1 MSHYY
6 STIQGGTGMATRCGT
21 KRSGITATANS
32 WYVGAT
38 VSIEWSDTL
47 QTDVVTVHSTEG
59 SHTRSRRIMS
69 YAYID
74 GKFTVIDTQFPEL
87 LV

>member
-6 STIQGGTGMATRCGT
+6 STIQGGKGMATRCGT

-32 WYVGAT
+32 WHVGAT
-38 VSIEWSDTL
+38 VSITWSDTL
-47 QTDVVTVHSTEG
+47 QTDIVTLHATEG
-59 SHTRSRRIMS
+59 SHTRSHRLMS

-74 GKFTVIDTQFPEL
+74 GKFTIIDTKFPEL
-87 LV
+87 LI